1 MDKSET
7 QTPFFLPSLMQDVF
21 QASFFSPII
30 PFGSVTFL
38 AQRPVRRLQ
47 NKMVFTG
54 ERVCSQSALCFSFA
68 SDGSHY
74 WAFKACFMS
83 LGVGC
88 PPPLPLFGG
97 RGRGLASL
105 HACMCV
111 SSDGEEIAA
120 CLKKRGT

>member
-38 AQRPVRRLQ
+38 TQRPVRRLQ

-54 ERVCSQSALCFSFA
+54 ERVCSRLPRSALCFSFA

-83 LGVGC
+83 LAVA
-88 PPPLPLFGG
+88 PPF
-97 RGRGLASL
+97 
-105 HACMCV
+105 V
-111 SSDGEEIAA
+111 WW
-120 CLKKRGT
+120 